1 MYRED
6 KLNEILERFPHMYN
20 IDIGS
25 NNEFLISSIYEEIR
39 NLNQSIYEL
48 SKVIDIESA
57 TGIWLDNIGGI
68 FNIIRETGVDDG
80 SYRIRILAY
89 WLTVSRNAT
98 TDIIIKFLMSAIE
111 GETNL
116 FKYENGIG
124 EITIILNKKIRAEI
138 KNAIERSL
146 LEIKAAGVN
155 IKLYFKYKIQV
166 GCYKCGISKSGTK
179 IQLHL
184 KEVLIDEIFKTKHF
198 KSGISTAGVIK
209 MEGVIR

>member
-1 MYRED
+1 MYRDD
-6 KLNEILERFPHMYN
+6 KLNEILVRFPHMYN

-39 NLNQSIYEL
+39 TLNQSIYNL
-48 SKVIDIESA
+48 SRVIDIEKAS
-57 TGIWLDNIGGI
+57 GIWLENIGTIFGI
-68 FNIIRETGVDDG
+68 YREKKEDDNN
-80 SYRIRILAY
+80 YRVRIMAY
-89 WLTVSRNAT
+89 WLTVSKNGT
-98 TDIIIKFLMSAIE
+98 TEVIIKFLMLAIKD
-111 GETNL
+111 ETNL
-116 FKYENGIG
+116 FQYENGIG